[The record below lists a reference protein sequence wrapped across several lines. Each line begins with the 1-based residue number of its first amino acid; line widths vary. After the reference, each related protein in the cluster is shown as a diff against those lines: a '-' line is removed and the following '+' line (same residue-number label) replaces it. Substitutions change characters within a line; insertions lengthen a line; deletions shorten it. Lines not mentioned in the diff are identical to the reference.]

1 MAKKRMAIGRND
13 TCPCGSGKKYKKCC
27 GVQESQPPSGIQDAF
42 AYHRAEA
49 YSGRIGAR
57 RKEFAR
63 QYLAHKKTVLTE
75 IESGLAEKL
84 ARDNLAISCHKGC
97 AYCCSLYPEASLQE
111 CEAIVYYLYHHEDVL
126 RFFLSRYPGWRK
138 KVARAESDYK
148 ALTELTEKMHT
159 SPSLTEEQKQ
169 LEAARLSYHQHQSP
183 CPFLAEGVCTIHEV
197 RPWACASMVSVTPA
211 AWCNIE
217 SADYIRALH
226 YMSDLWLSREMT
238 FFLPIK
244 MELVA
249 VPAPATV
256 FHILKDGF
264 RAWSVIP
271 GLEDIERIWQQ
282 GI

>member
-1 MAKKRMAIGRND
+1 MTIGRND
-13 TCPCGSGKKYKKCC
+13 TCPCGSGRKYKKCC
-27 GVQESQPPSGIQDAF
+27 GVKEAQPLGDIPDIF
-42 AYHRAEA
+42 TCNRIKAYT
-49 YSGRIGAR
+49 GRIGAQR
-57 RKEFAR
+57 EEFAR
-63 QYLAHKKTVLTE
+63 RYLAHKKTVLAE
-75 IESGLAEKL
+75 IESGLAEKV

-111 CEAIVYYLYHHEDVL
+111 CEAIVYYLYHHTEVL

-148 ALTELTEKMHT
+148 ALIELTEKMNAYH
-159 SPSLTEEQKQ
+159 SLTDEKKQ
-169 LEAARLSYHQHQSP
+169 LESARLSYDQHQSP
-183 CPFLAEGVCTIHEV
+183 CPFLAEGACTIHEV

-211 AWCNIE
+211 AWCDIE
-217 SADYIRALH
+217 SPDYNRALH
-226 YMSDLWLSREMT
+226 YMSDLWLNREMA
-238 FFLPIK
+238 FFLPMK

-256 FHILKDGF
+256 FHILKDGY